1 MRRLGG
7 CIDRGLQA
15 VAAEQ
20 VQIRE
25 QVKEVQRIA
34 ATLDPKRGDSAMRQ
48 KRFRRLRKRLKGSGD
63 PVRVQMA
70 VVMAAFLVGLFAG
83 GDLEGLPVDNLDLE
97 RWFRRPKG
105 HERRI
110 HGHRHAGVRIVQEG
124 ATLVLVLDAHAGH
137 ADPFTAAEL
146 VPYRAAKPPPDEQE
160 AVRRRKVMRKARSKK
175 KRRMLLAELER
186 RYSDAS

>member
-1 MRRLGG
+1 LRRLGG